1 MIKIQYVCGMNKN
14 ARYMN
19 PPKIEDIIPTA
30 ATVVIC
36 FIFEIYSLAELYLF
50 ESDSEMPPS

>member
-1 MIKIQYVCGMNKN
+1 MIRIQCVRGMNKN
-14 ARYMN
+14 VRYMN

-36 FIFEIYSLAELYLF
+36 LIFEIYSLAELYLF
-50 ESDSEMPPS
+50 ESDSEIPPS